1 MGSAEPFFY
10 VRTSRRR
17 GWLQVFQQYLLRMPV
32 IFFARLHQ
40 RCPLF
45 VVGVFL
51 VYLEVLGAVR
61 VQAFEQQGHVQPADV
76 DRRLVGDGLALR
88 VGGHLVHQLH
98 FLQLLEEASGEADG
112 YLAFL
117 RNLFSR
123 IRCLAAVEALG
134 YERHHQHGHEV
145 VVAAADV
152 ARVLV
157 EAEAVDVLPRIGQL
171 GAEEADGPRY
181 LQPEQQQGEGG
192 KTTVDGVV
200 ARHPQLAADVEE
212 LEGLIGG
219 TCQDARDEGVPEVH
233 LGVGHEDV
241 EAREHAPREH
251 EGDEPYQELAQ
262 RGEQGKVVHVLQHG
276 AHEDG
281 KTAREYQQDGD
292 EQQHGEVVGDA
303 PVDAPRLL
311 HLPDAVEGHLHV
323 VDQVEHRP
331 EQHDEAHADEDAV
344 LRLRQ
349 VGVDDV
355 QDGAARL
362 VQAAEAGQNFML
374 DHIVEAEPAGDG
386 KNHGQ
391 DGDEGKQ
398 GAVGQGG
405 GLVGQTVLGEAVDA
419 EVDSLDDGVDGEGG
433 FVHLVFGDAP
443 DVIGEEFPKSC
454 DSLVHGGGRSIHYI
468 YKEKQLAC
476 KPGSVPRPQADQ
488 VPVIYLRRMSP

>member
-1 MGSAEPFFY
+1 MFP
-10 VRTSRRR
+10 
-17 GWLQVFQQYLLRMPV
+17 
-32 IFFARLHQ
+32 
-40 RCPLF
+40 
-45 VVGVFL
+45 
-51 VYLEVLGAVR
+51 VYLEVFGSVGVKAVK
-61 VQAFEQQGHVQPADV
+61 EESHVQLV
-76 DRRLVGDGLALR
+76 DIHRRLVGERFALL

-98 FLQLLEEASGEADG
+98 FLKLLEETAGQSDG
-112 YLAFL
+112 NLTFL
-117 RNLFSR
+117 RDFFGRVGLF
-123 IRCLAAVEALG
+123 ATGKALG
-134 YERHHQHGHEV
+134 HERHHQHGHEV

-152 ARVLV
+152 ARILI
-157 EAEAVDVLPRIGQL
+157 EAEVADVLPRIGQL

-181 LQPEQQQGEGG
+181 LKPEEEQGEGG
-192 KTTVDGVV
+192 ETTVDGVV

-219 TCQDARDEGVPEVH
+219 TRQNARDEGVPEVH
-233 LGVGHEDV
+233 LRVGHEDV
-241 EAREHAPREH
+241 KAREHAPREH

-262 RGEQGKVVHVLQHG
+262 RGEQGEVFHILQHG

-281 KTAREYQQDGD
+281 KTAREHQQDGD

-355 QDGAARL
+355 HDGAARL
-362 VQAAEAGQNFML
+362 VQATEAGGYLVFY
-374 DHIVEAEPAGDG
+374 HVVEAEPAGDG

-405 GLVGQTVLGEAVDA
+405 GLVGQSVLGEAVDA
-419 EVDSLDDGVDGEGG
+419 EVDGLDDGVDGKGG